1 MCFKIT
7 LLETKQVGNQQK
19 FTLIFLLKL
28 FCFFA
33 SKFKATE
40 NLKATVLKETA
51 GFDIW
56 MATI

>member
-1 MCFKIT
+1 MLQDHFT
-7 LLETKQVGNQQK
+7 GNK
-19 FTLIFLLKL
+19 ASGINKNL
-28 FCFFA
+28 FWYFYWNYVCFFA

-40 NLKATVLKETA
+40 TLEATVSKETV